1 MFRWLRK
8 PEYNMNPLYGNPW
21 RKAMGPPECCDMR
34 FMLSF
39 YILWLLNQRPMY
51 GDEIAEAIGKK
62 TGAKPTPGT
71 IYPTLR
77 RLEERGAIQSRKEGR
92 RVVYTLTETGRKGI
106 LDATQY
112 FYNTYGEIFVGYRER
127 M

>member
-1 MFRWLRK
+1 MTHGHGFGHQR
-8 PEYNMNPLYGNPW
+8 
-21 RKAMGPPECCDMR
+21 ACGPPGCCDMR

-39 YILWLLNQRPMY
+39 YVLWLLNQRPMY

-77 RLEERGAIQSRKEGR
+77 KLETRGAIESKKEGR
-92 RVVYTLTETGRKGI
+92 KVIYSLTKTGKAGVK
-106 LDATQY
+106 DATNY
-112 FYNTYGEIFVGYRER
+112 FCNTYREVFAFYKER